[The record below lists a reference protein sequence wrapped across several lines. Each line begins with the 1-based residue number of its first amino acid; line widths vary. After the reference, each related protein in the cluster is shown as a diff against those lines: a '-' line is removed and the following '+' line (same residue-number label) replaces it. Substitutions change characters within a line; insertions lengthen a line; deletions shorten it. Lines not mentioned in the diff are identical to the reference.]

1 MSKSTTSP
9 LSNLSEFSLKR
20 LESVANDSG
29 LNAVKDTSWRCR
41 VSVGSFQRK
50 LKLPSNYEKFLMII
64 HIGDLIRLSGK
75 TRHGKNRIREHGDL
89 AEVAHIDGVLNAL
102 KKFCV
107 IHRHGDSWRWI
118 DLPEDEHMNWEMVEK
133 NDKNHIAE
141 LS

>member
-1 MSKSTTSP
+1 MD
-9 LSNLSEFSLKR
+9 L
-20 LESVANDSG
+20 DG
-29 LNAVKDTSWRCR
+29 
-41 VSVGSFQRK
+41 QI
-50 LKLPSNYEKFLMII
+50 YFLWETMII

-89 AEVAHIDGVLNAL
+89 AEVAHIDGVLNAM

-118 DLPEDEHMNWEMVEK
+118 DIPEDEHMNWEMVEK
-133 NDKNHIAE
+133 NDKNHIAD

>member
-1 MSKSTTSP
+1 MGKYS
-9 LSNLSEFSLKR
+9 R
-20 LESVANDSG
+20 RSVDLDG
-29 LNAVKDTSWRCR
+29 
-41 VSVGSFQRK
+41 QI
-50 LKLPSNYEKFLMII
+50 YFLWKTIKMVI
-64 HIGDLIRLSGK
+64 HIGDLVRLSGK

-107 IHRHGDSWRWI
+107 IHKHGDSWRWI

-133 NDKNHIAE
+133 NDKNHIENFISKENAE

>member
-1 MSKSTTSP
+1 MNFVQWMRLMMNFLTT
-9 LSNLSEFSLKR
+9 
-20 LESVANDSG
+20 
-29 LNAVKDTSWRCR
+29 
-41 VSVGSFQRK
+41 FQIF
-50 LKLPSNYEKFLMII
+50 NMVI

-118 DLPEDEHMNWEMVEK
+118 DIPEDEHMNWEMVEK
-133 NDKNHIAE
+133 NDKNHIENFISKENAE